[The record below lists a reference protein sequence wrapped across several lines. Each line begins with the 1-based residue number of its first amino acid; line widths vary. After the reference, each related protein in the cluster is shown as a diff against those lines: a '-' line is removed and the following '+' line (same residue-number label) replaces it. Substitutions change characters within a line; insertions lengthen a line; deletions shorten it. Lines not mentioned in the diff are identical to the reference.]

1 MKKIQTLDL
10 QVKRWWDKVN
20 GNSYFSARLI
30 LDYGIKTEKTFF
42 IPFQYGYGNFPEQKS
57 LELLKE
63 KGYVKPEKYS
73 MWDFTKSENVIYRFI
88 DHGFTLQKEV
98 KHFGEGN

>member
-1 MKKIQTLDL
+1 MEKLQTVDL

-20 GNSYFSARLI
+20 GNSYFSARMI
-30 LDYGIKTEKTFF
+30 LNYGMETEKTFF
-42 IPFQYGYGNFPEQKS
+42 IPFQYGYGNFPEQKA

-63 KGYVKPEKYS
+63 KGYANSEHYS
-73 MWDFTKSENVIYRFI
+73 MWKFTESEKVIYRFT

-98 KHFGEGN
+98 KHFGEEK